1 MTTERPTV
9 GFIGL
14 GSQGAPMAQRII
26 DAGYPTVLWARRAE
40 TLAPFAATAART
52 AASPA
57 ELAAQADV
65 VAICVVNDDDV
76 EDVVQ
81 RPDGIVAGLR
91 SGAVVAIHSTIHPES
106 CVRVGEALAPMGV
119 SVIDAPVS
127 GGGRAAAEGRLLV
140 MVGGDEPAF
149 ERALPVLSTFGD
161 PVRLLG
167 PLGSGQLAKLVN
179 NLLFTAG
186 LSLSH
191 DAVELGT
198 ALGLDA
204 AALTAVLQ
212 SGSARSF
219 ALETY
224 AGLRQAGLSA
234 GSPRPDGVARLLRKD
249 VDLASA
255 LAVARSAPVGR
266 LVEVADELLTLL
278 GRPPADDR

>member
-1 MTTERPTV
+1 
-9 GFIGL
+9 
-14 GSQGAPMAQRII
+14 MAQRII

-40 TLAPFAATAART
+40 TLVPFASTAART
-52 AASPA
+52 AGSPA
-57 ELAAQADV
+57 ELAAQADI
-65 VAICVVNDDDV
+65 VAICVVDDDDV
-76 EDVVQ
+76 SDVIQ
-81 RPDGIVAGLR
+81 RPDGVAAGLR
-91 SGAVVAIHSTIHPES
+91 PGAVVAIHSTIHPES
-106 CVRVGEALAPMGV
+106 CVRLGEALAAVGV

-186 LSLSH
+186 LSLAH
-191 DAVELGT
+191 DAVELGS

-204 AALTAVLQ
+204 AALTAVLG

-219 ALETY
+219 ALDTY
-224 AGLRQAGLSA
+224 TGLRQAGLSA
-234 GSPRPDGVARLLRKD
+234 GTPGPDSVARLLRKD
-249 VDLASA
+249 VDIASA

-266 LVEVADELLTLL
+266 LVEVADELLALL
-278 GRPPADDR
+278 GRPRANG